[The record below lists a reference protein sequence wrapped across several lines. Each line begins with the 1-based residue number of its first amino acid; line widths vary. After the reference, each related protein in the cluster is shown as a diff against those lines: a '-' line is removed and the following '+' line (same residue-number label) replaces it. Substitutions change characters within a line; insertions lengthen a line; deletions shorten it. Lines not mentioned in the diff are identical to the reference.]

1 MVLYRNL
8 VFILLAVFF
17 AGIVWICLV
26 DPSTVA
32 SRIAAGLITGSF
44 VGAINTFANYIHLRV
59 SFFDKVASTLI
70 EIGYELGHDLIDA
83 RRMNEELV
91 SLSKREIITRY
102 SNQSQQEQKVA
113 NLMREDYD
121 RLVNSIDLNTFSCM
135 FPSDKRVISALYD
148 LNRLLREVQFMP
160 THYWTCRSFSS
171 MSSKY
176 SENEQATWNGDP
188 NGFYDDFVQGS
199 IYYLDIV
206 ESNLKRLGEV
216 GESLSSSLKGTVSS
230 ENRTH
235 LLAVKELSTEYLENK
250 RFRNALKGDDEAAI
264 DVENR

>member
-1 MVLYRNL
+1 M
-8 VFILLAVFF
+8 
-17 AGIVWICLV
+17 

-70 EIGYELGHDLIDA
+70 DIGYELGHDLIDA
-83 RRMNEELV
+83 RRMNEELA
-91 SLSKREIITRY
+91 SLSKSEIITRY

-113 NLMREDYD
+113 DMMREDYD
-121 RLVNSIDLNTFSCM
+121 RLVNGIDLNTFSSM
-135 FPSDKRVISALYD
+135 FLSDKRVISALID

-160 THYWTCRSFSS
+160 VHFWTCRSFSS
-171 MSSKY
+171 TSSKY
-176 SENEQATWNGDP
+176 SEEEQTTWNGDP
-188 NGFYDDFVQGS
+188 CGFYDDFVQGN
-199 IYYLDIV
+199 INYLDIV
-206 ESNLKRLGEV
+206 ESNLKRLGEI

-235 LLAVKELSTEYLENK
+235 LLAVKELSIEYLEDR
-250 RFRNALKGDDEAAI
+250 RFRSDLKSEDEAKNKVDKKI
-264 DVENR
+264 SNG